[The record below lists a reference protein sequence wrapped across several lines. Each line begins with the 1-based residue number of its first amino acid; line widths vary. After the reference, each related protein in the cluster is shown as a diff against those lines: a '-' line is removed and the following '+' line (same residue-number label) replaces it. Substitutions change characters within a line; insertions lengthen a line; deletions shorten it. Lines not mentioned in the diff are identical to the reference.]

1 MADVNFNVSNPY
13 QTQLDELTRRQ
24 KMAEMMQQQAF
35 QPTERFSYGGIEAR
49 TSPLSGLAKALQMYM
64 GASSQRD
71 IAEERKALGEKY
83 QKEGMEDIT
92 KYAQMASAPAVA
104 AVQGQNAYQPETA
117 DFEDRF
123 ATGAPDLKLNQEGMV
138 PAVAPVAARMRGQID
153 PSMIG
158 QFKTPEMQRMAL
170 AEMLKQGEAPAAFN
184 LGEGEV
190 RYQSPTRG
198 AAPVAIA
205 RGKAKPLPSPFAAI
219 NPKDFTP
226 GSLTAA
232 MNPDGTVDR
241 TKLVPITQPRTGPL
255 GVYDEYVKQEKD
267 AGRVPK
273 TIEQFET
280 SQKVAGR
287 TPAVPRERFVYDAT
301 RGGRVNL
308 DTGELVP
315 VTQSGVPIGSKEKPL
330 TTGEVEK
337 ITSMDNAFGN
347 QKRLSDTFQDSYG
360 GYTFKAGGDIANLY
374 GGKFGGDNQ
383 AQAEWWAS
391 HEANDNVA
399 RNALFG
405 ASLTAG
411 EQKAWE
417 KTSINPGM
425 NPSMIKNRMLERQN
439 LIEAKRKTTLSNLG
453 AAGYDV
459 AGFAEK
465 PNFFD
470 KPTGRTVTN
479 AEIAEAAAKTG
490 KTIEQVTKD
499 AIKKGYKV
507 Q

>member
-1 MADVNFNVSNPY
+1 MADVNFNVLNPY

-64 GASSQRD
+64 GASSQKD
-71 IAEERKALGEKY
+71 IADERKALGEKY

-138 PAVAPVAARMRGQID
+138 PAVAPVEARMRGQID

-205 RGKAKPLPSPFAAI
+205 RGGAKPLPSPFAAI
-219 NPKDFTP
+219 NPQDFTQS
-226 GSLTAA
+226 SLTAA
-232 MNPDGTVDR
+232 MNADGTVDR
-241 TKLVPITQPRTGPL
+241 TKLVPITKPRTGDL
-255 GVYDEYVKQEKD
+255 GVYDEYVKQETD

-273 TIEQFET
+273 SIDKFITD
-280 SQKVAGR
+280 QKVAGR
-287 TPAVPRERFVYDAT
+287 TPAVQRERFVYDAT

-308 DTGELVP
+308 DTNQLEP
-315 VTQSGVPIGSKEKPL
+315 VLQSGVPIGSIEKPL
-330 TTGEVEK
+330 TEMQGKAVGFASRADEADKIINVVGE
-337 ITSMDNAFGN
+337 
-347 QKRLSDTFQDSYG
+347 G
-360 GYTFKAGGDIANLY
+360 GKYTPSLIKAGAESVPLVGGALGTAANLFAPSS
-374 GGKFGGDNQ
+374 KEQQIEQ
-383 AQAEWWAS
+383 AQR
-391 HEANDNVA
+391 NFV
-399 RNALFG
+399 NALLRQESG
-405 ASLTAG
+405 ASISPTEFSNAQRQYFPQVGDSPEVIL
-411 EQKAWE
+411 QKAANR
-417 KTSINPGM
+417 KTSIDALKVQAGPGM
-425 NPSMIKNRMLERQN
+425 EKIPRKPSAAPQRARNP
-439 LIEAKRKTTLSNLG
+439 KTG
-453 AAGYDV
+453 
-459 AGFAEK
+459 
-465 PNFFD
+465 
-470 KPTGRTVTN
+470 
-479 AEIAEAAAKTG
+479 AEIISTDGGNTWQPAGG
-490 KTIEQVTKD
+490 K
-499 AIKKGYKV
+499 
-507 Q
+507 